1 MSDLPRIISMFTSL
15 IEHPGRISLGIYLP
29 GCNWRC
35 LYCHNYE
42 LVLDTVGEEVCEDE
56 LRWELENNRL
66 IDLVVISGGEPTIH
80 GEKLLNLVK
89 LIRDLR
95 PDLKIRIDTNGS
107 NPGVLSRVGSL
118 IDGVALDIK
127 APPDDVEKYSMIIG
141 ARFDQE
147 KFMKSVAIAR
157 DLPLTIYRTVRYP
170 CLTDEDLDRIR
181 KFVKKNCGGKPHY
194 ITEFN
199 PVRMPKDWRRD
210 LSKLGGFP
218 RRV

>member
-1 MSDLPRIISMFTSL
+1 MNDLPRIVSILTSF
-15 IEHPGRISLGIYLP
+15 IDHPGKISLVIYLP

-35 LYCHNYE
+35 IYCHNYE
-42 LVLDTVGEEVCEDE
+42 VVLDIVGKEVGKEEF
-56 LRWELENNRL
+56 RWELENSKL

-89 LIRDLR
+89 LIKDLR

-107 NPGVLSRVGSL
+107 NPEVLSRVGSS

-141 ARFDQE
+141 AKFDRE
-147 KFMKSVAIAR
+147 KFMKSIEIAK
-157 DLPLTIYRTVRYP
+157 DLPLTIYRTVKYP
-170 CLTDEDLDRIR
+170 CLTDEDLAKIKR
-181 KFVKKNCGGKPHY
+181 FVEESCGGKPHY

-199 PVRMPKDWRRD
+199 PVKMPKTWRRD
-210 LSKLGGFP
+210 ILG
-218 RRV
+218 

>member
-1 MSDLPRIISMFTSL
+1 LSDLPRIVSMFTSL

-42 LVLDTVGEEVCEDE
+42 LVLDAVGEEVREDE

-80 GEKLLNLVK
+80 GEKLLNLVR

-95 PDLKIRIDTNGS
+95 PDLKVRIDTNGS
-107 NPGVLSRVGSL
+107 NPGVLSRVESL

-127 APPDDVEKYSMIIG
+127 APPGDVEKYSMIIG
-141 ARFDQE
+141 ARFNRE

-181 KFVKKNCGGKPHY
+181 KFVKENCGGKPHY

-199 PVRMPKDWRRD
+199 PVRMPKDWRSD
-210 LSKLGGFP
+210 LSKLREFP

>member
-1 MSDLPRIISMFTSL
+1 MNDLPRIVSILTSF
-15 IEHPGRISLGIYLP
+15 IDHPGMISLVVYLP

-35 LYCHNYE
+35 IYCHNYE
-42 LVLDTVGEEVCEDE
+42 VVLDIVGEEIGKEE
-56 LRWELENNRL
+56 FRWELENNKL

-89 LIRDLR
+89 FIKDLR

-107 NPGVLSRVGSL
+107 NPEVLSRIGSL

-141 ARFDQE
+141 ARFDRE
-147 KFMKSVAIAR
+147 RFMKSVAVAR

-170 CLTDEDLDRIR
+170 CLTDEDLGRVR
-181 KFVKKNCGGKPHY
+181 RFVEENCGGKPHY

-199 PVRMPKDWRRD
+199 PVRMPEGWRRD
-210 LSKLGGFP
+210 VLC
-218 RRV
+218 